1 MPKAGSRTPRA
12 GRAEKSKKPQWPAQ
26 HHTATEL
33 RIDLWPPATHPPRA
47 SPASFHECIQ
57 HAALTERAPPSSP
70 RKSLHFI
77 KPSNVAPRHRGC
89 LGVFPEGGGKYEQ
102 TAQTYSLKGKQWSQT
117 SPGQQRARE
126 GGGTLAQVRHHRHS
140 RPAVRAQQGL
150 LLQPRLSGPLCCTD
164 AAEGSLGR
172 EPEAW
177 APVPA
182 LPLLAVGPEA
192 NYFPF
197 SRPRF
202 SPLEKEGGKP
212 GL

>member
-12 GRAEKSKKPQWPAQ
+12 GRAKKSKKPQWPAQ

-117 SPGQQRARE
+117 SPGQQRA
-126 GGGTLAQVRHHRHS
+126 GGGVALWLKSSITDTVGLQCVLSKACSCSHGPPGPSAAPTPQKVRWAES
-140 RPAVRAQQGL
+140 PRPGL
-150 LLQPRLSGPLCCTD
+150 LSQLYHC
-164 AAEGSLGR
+164 
-172 EPEAW
+172 
-177 APVPA
+177 
-182 LPLLAVGPEA
+182 
-192 NYFPF
+192 
-197 SRPRF
+197 
-202 SPLEKEGGKP
+202 
-212 GL
+212 